1 MSEGVRVHNLRR
13 TRYVGLEKTHLQH
26 LMTAVAINFKRLF
39 NWLMGIPL
47 ATTRISRYS
56 QLMTD
61 SRAT

>member
-39 NWLMGIPL
+39 NWLVGVPL
-47 ATTRISRYS
+47 ATTRISPLA
-56 QLMTD
+56 QLMTNPTA
-61 SRAT
+61 S